1 MTRIKH
7 SLQLQLSLT
16 ITILLFIIALI
27 SGSLPAAAENVH
39 REIEAKEQNA
49 ITKAK
54 RAAHG
59 GQVVSTDHDLT
70 NWDVNILRG
79 CRLFKIEVSHFT
91 GEVSSIKEVNHCG
104 NGEKL
109 RELRAQAKTFAR
121 TAR

>member
-1 MTRIKH
+1 MNIRP
-7 SLQLQLSLT
+7 LAAVLAA
-16 ITILLFIIALI
+16 ALI
-27 SGSLPAAAENVH
+27 SGSLPAAAEN
-39 REIEAKEQNA
+39 
-49 ITKAK
+49 
-54 RAAHG
+54 
-59 GQVVSTDHDLT
+59 VSTDHDLT

>member
-1 MTRIKH
+1 MNIRP
-7 SLQLQLSLT
+7 LAAVLAA
-16 ITILLFIIALI
+16 ALI

-39 REIEAKEQNA
+39 REIEAKEQN
-49 ITKAK
+49 
-54 RAAHG
+54 
-59 GQVVSTDHDLT
+59 VSTDHDLT